1 MAVNLAQVSQNR
13 TSIMQQINGAKG
25 LIVPLLPS
33 HVDFDALVARMNKHM
48 HENTRLL
55 DCSPTSVFWS
65 FVHAAEI
72 GLSVGGYSGE
82 AYILGYGNKQNPN
95 GPKRARMIP
104 GYKGLI
110 KLAYQSSLVAR
121 VDAYV
126 IYDRDVFAIDL
137 GREKD
142 RVHYVPY
149 LGGEKPGNLIAVYT
163 QIQLSSGAVK
173 DHVMPLWRLE
183 EVRRRAPSGA
193 DASSPWSTDRPEMYR
208 KTGLR
213 HALKDAP
220 KSTEMD
226 RALRLGEAAENEDD
240 EELQDLPALEEQ
252 PSGQGRAARS
262 RQRIEQRAAQA
273 PAALPVVAVV
283 QTPQPGEQPATVAAL
298 STAEPEDDFE

>member
-1 MAVNLAQVSQNR
+1 MADLAKVAQNR
-13 TSIMQQINGAKG
+13 TNIMGQINGAKG
-25 LIVPLLPS
+25 LIVPLLPK

-48 HENTRLL
+48 HENLRLL
-55 DCSPTSVFWS
+55 ECSPTSVFWA

-72 GLSVGGYSGE
+72 GLSVGDYAGE

-110 KLAYQSSLVAR
+110 KLAYQSALVSR

-126 IYDRDVFAIDL
+126 IYDRDVFIIDL

-149 LGGEKPGNLIAVYT
+149 LGGEKPGNVIAVYT

-183 EVRRRAPSGA
+183 QVRSRAPSGG

-213 HALKDAP
+213 HSLKDAP

-226 RALRLGEAAENEDD
+226 RALRLDEAAENEDD
-240 EELQDLPALEEQ
+240 DDLPDLPALDEQ
-252 PSGQGRAARS
+252 PSGQGRAAKS
-262 RQRIEQRAAQA
+262 RQRVEQRAEQAQ
-273 PAALPVVAVV
+273 AALPVGTVV
-283 QTPQPGEQPATVAAL
+283 QTPQSAAQPATVAAQG
-298 STAEPEDDFE
+298 EVGGDDNFD